1 MKKGNDFG
9 FDIQAK
15 SNNDLL
21 NKLRIKVEN
30 QGNNNVGNIRK
41 KEHRKPSL
49 NNIAASQQMKNVE
62 ANKPFKKPVQP
73 KKGFVK
79 NYNIR
84 SQMEVEASTEIPA
97 PIKVFVQNNNIK
109 NKSRSTEDYQVKGS
123 TESQVSK
130 NNVDQN
136 QEVRKNNNLKRQVR
150 SPMGNEVQGS
160 TVDQQPSKKKKPVP
174 KCPAMPINEYLNKN
188 KEQDGVDDEDDEDIE
203 GNEVEEDME
212 MDINYEGEEIEGTG
226 DEKAKGLKRKRGKTL
241 CRSIHARQFKDREEI
256 TLNGEGQPIGPDG
269 KTVSQFS
276 SFLGTIGKSSDLC
289 PLTFTSWI
297 GLVKSWEKQDIDPVW
312 DYVNEK
318 YIVPNEGRKA
328 VLAIVNDAWKRYKCF
343 LKREHFTP
351 YKTMRERLKNRPE
364 EVPEEDFKSLL
375 EYWRDEKTQEVSHQ
389 NAQNIA
395 QLKFRHRTGN
405 KSFAVVR
412 ENMRLSS
419 EDKEP
424 PNQAQVFI
432 ATRQSKKGKELDKE
446 TNNAIIKLQDMIEKH
461 KQPSSEAF
469 QKIKRKSSP
478 LRKREL

>member
-203 GNEVEEDME
+203 GNEVEEYME

-226 DEKAKGLKRKRGKTL
+226 DEKAKGNIFIVL
-241 CRSIHARQFKDREEI
+241 
-256 TLNGEGQPIGPDG
+256 IG
-269 KTVSQFS
+269 
-276 SFLGTIGKSSDLC
+276 
-289 PLTFTSWI
+289 
-297 GLVKSWEKQDIDPVW
+297 
-312 DYVNEK
+312 
-318 YIVPNEGRKA
+318 
-328 VLAIVNDAWKRYKCF
+328 CF
-343 LKREHFTP
+343 L
-351 YKTMRERLKNRPE
+351 
-364 EVPEEDFKSLL
+364 V
-375 EYWRDEKTQEVSHQ
+375 
-389 NAQNIA
+389 
-395 QLKFRHRTGN
+395 
-405 KSFAVVR
+405 
-412 ENMRLSS
+412 
-419 EDKEP
+419 
-424 PNQAQVFI
+424 
-432 ATRQSKKGKELDKE
+432 
-446 TNNAIIKLQDMIEKH
+446 
-461 KQPSSEAF
+461 
-469 QKIKRKSSP
+469 
-478 LRKREL
+478 

>member
-1 MKKGNDFG
+1 MQSNQGNDFG

-21 NKLRIKVEN
+21 HKLRIKVEN
-30 QGNNNVGNIRK
+30 QGNNNVGNIK
-41 KEHRKPSL
+41 KQEHRKPSL

-62 ANKPFKKPVQP
+62 ANKPSKIPVQP

-97 PIKVFVQNNNIK
+97 PSEVFVQNNNIK
-109 NKSRSTEDYQVKGS
+109 NKSRSTVDYQVKGS

-130 NNVDQN
+130 NNVDKN

-150 SPMGNEVQGS
+150 STMGNEVQGS

-188 KEQDGVDDEDDEDIE
+188 KEQDGVDDEDIE

-226 DEKAKGLKRKRGKTL
+226 DDKAKGLVRKRGKTL
-241 CRSIHARQFKDREEI
+241 CRSIHARQFKDRKEI

-269 KTVSQFS
+269 NTVSQFS

-318 YIVPNEGRKA
+318 YIVPSEGRKV
-328 VLAIVNDAWKRYKCF
+328 VLAIVNDAWRRYKCF

-351 YKTMRERLKNRPE
+351 YKTMRERLKNHPE
-364 EVPEEDFKSLL
+364 EIAMEEPL
-375 EYWRDEKTQEVSHQ
+375 H
-389 NAQNIA
+389 
-395 QLKFRHRTGN
+395 
-405 KSFAVVR
+405 
-412 ENMRLSS
+412 RLS
-419 EDKEP
+419 
-424 PNQAQVFI
+424 
-432 ATRQSKKGKELDKE
+432 
-446 TNNAIIKLQDMIEKH
+446 
-461 KQPSSEAF
+461 
-469 QKIKRKSSP
+469 
-478 LRKREL
+478 